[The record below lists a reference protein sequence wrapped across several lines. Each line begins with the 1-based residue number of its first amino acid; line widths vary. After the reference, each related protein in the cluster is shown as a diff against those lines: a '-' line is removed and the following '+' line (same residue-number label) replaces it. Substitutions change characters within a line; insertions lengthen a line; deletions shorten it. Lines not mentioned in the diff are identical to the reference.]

1 MRNIRTTLLMLV
13 VTAMMIAV
21 SSCGSQLTEYDRSS
35 LTDLLEN
42 ELNIPG
48 DQITL
53 SGNDLSA
60 DYNDVMIRAT
70 FFDDAEDAHEYFGD
84 LFYDFALKFNN
95 KEMFRGEFKSDS
107 SADSG
112 YVVLRGEDSEAEI
125 FGPEYRMGPVYAGLY
140 YSGSMV
146 MTIIPGNEEAF
157 EDTAAVI
164 DKLGYPNV

>member
-1 MRNIRTTLLMLV
+1 MMRNIRTTLLMLV

-70 FFDDAEDAHEYFGD
+70 FFDDADDAHE
-84 LFYDFALKFNN
+84 
-95 KEMFRGEFKSDS
+95 
-107 SADSG
+107 
-112 YVVLRGEDSEAEI
+112 
-125 FGPEYRMGPVYAGLY
+125 
-140 YSGSMV
+140 
-146 MTIIPGNEEAF
+146 
-157 EDTAAVI
+157 
-164 DKLGYPNV
+164 